1 MNRNFTLVLLLLIVL
16 SCSKTQKNNDTSL
29 NAIIYH
35 GGDIIT
41 MEGSPGETAEAVVTI
56 NDSIAFV
63 GNKNEAESNYP
74 MAEKYDLKGSVLL
87 PGLID
92 NHLHPALGAVLM
104 PLHWIT
110 PEDWQLADG
119 RKVEATLGKE
129 DFLMEVKKLVDAFKP
144 EDQIVQ
150 IFGYSQF
157 FHGEIYKKDLDEI
170 STTVP
175 INIFHRSFHENI
187 FNSVGLDFYGYTRE
201 NMDDPQADFDKGL
214 ILEEFQQLDFLYQ
227 RWLPKLTLDS
237 WKNGLEETTELMLQ
251 NGVTSVHGPGGF
263 LGATPE
269 QIDIMYEVFAKSP
282 SRSYFSAD
290 VRPSYFES
298 GYEGSMAYMV
308 KTAERND
315 EHIIFFTDQI
325 KLFIDGGMFSQL
337 MMLTEPYTDGHEGE
351 YITNPDVLFELW
363 LPFWKNNID
372 SHIHIN
378 GDQGVDDLLNIVE
391 RLQAEYP
398 RENHRTVIEHFGV
411 SRADQAGKMKALG
424 ITASV
429 NPYYVNALGENFA
442 ETGVGPASRA
452 HYFARSGSLAKNDIP
467 FSLHSD
473 FPMAPPAPLYL
484 MWCAVNRLGQSG
496 NVIGSEEKVT
506 PYQALRAVTIDAAY
520 AIKQENVIGS
530 ISVGKKADFTILD
543 KNPLKVDPLAIK
555 DIKVKSVV
563 FNGVLVNNKSE

>member
-74 MAEKYDLKGSVLL
+74 MAEKYDLKGSILL

-269 QIDIMYEVFAKSP
+269 QIDIMYEVFSKSP

-298 GYEGSMAYMV
+298 GYEGSMAYME
-308 KTAERND
+308 KTA
-315 EHIIFFTDQI
+315 
-325 KLFIDGGMFSQL
+325 
-337 MMLTEPYTDGHEGE
+337 
-351 YITNPDVLFELW
+351 
-363 LPFWKNNID
+363 
-372 SHIHIN
+372 
-378 GDQGVDDLLNIVE
+378 
-391 RLQAEYP
+391 
-398 RENHRTVIEHFGV
+398 
-411 SRADQAGKMKALG
+411 
-424 ITASV
+424 
-429 NPYYVNALGENFA
+429 
-442 ETGVGPASRA
+442 
-452 HYFARSGSLAKNDIP
+452 
-467 FSLHSD
+467 
-473 FPMAPPAPLYL
+473 
-484 MWCAVNRLGQSG
+484 
-496 NVIGSEEKVT
+496 
-506 PYQALRAVTIDAAY
+506 
-520 AIKQENVIGS
+520 
-530 ISVGKKADFTILD
+530 
-543 KNPLKVDPLAIK
+543 
-555 DIKVKSVV
+555 
-563 FNGVLVNNKSE
+563 